1 MPVQNLNNYV
11 SIPENGLILFINAE
25 DGQLYVKDSQGG
37 VYLFSSV
44 FSGGGSSTWGSIGG
58 DIYDQLDLQQE
69 FDTTVSISGAQTI
82 SGAKVF
88 ANRIV
93 FESGANVSQG
103 LTVSGGANV
112 SQGLTVSGGA
122 TVSGAVTI
130 SGGNVGIGT
139 VADAQSLLH
148 INGGASI
155 NRVIMDANNGVSRI
169 FSFRTANS
177 QRWAFRV
184 DGTETGS
191 ETGSDW
197 QLRRY
202 NDSGVFQDAP
212 MSANRGTGVVNINKF
227 PTVAGSYYPSL
238 VVYQYT
244 GANVQVTA
252 TSNTSPSGFNFL
264 VPTAELRNG
273 SMIQVIAHYVSSGAG
288 TGSRNMSVT
297 VNGTASSNGIVTTL
311 TNTNFPAGRSY
322 IVNYFL
328 HYFGG
333 QLFMPQSGTFNGY
346 GTVGTSG
353 TWTALSPSGG
363 GFTIY
368 SGAFGADATSNLLM
382 YSMKVIL
389 NY

>member
-44 FSGGGSSTWGSIGG
+44 FSGGGGGVWGSISG

-88 ANRIV
+88 ANRTV
-93 FESGANVSQG
+93 FASGANVSQG
-103 LTVSGGANV
+103 LTVSGGATI
-112 SQGLTVSGGA
+112 SQGLTVSGG
-122 TVSGAVTI
+122 
-130 SGGNVGIGT
+130 NVGINT

-148 INGGASI
+148 INGGASV
-155 NRVIMDANNGVSRI
+155 NRVIMDANNNVSRI

-184 DGTETGS
+184 DGD
-191 ETGSDW
+191 ETGSDAGADW
-197 QLRRY
+197 ALRRY
-202 NDSGVFQDAP
+202 TDSGAFVDSP
-212 MSANRGTGVVNINKF
+212 LSATRSTGVVNINKF

-244 GANVQVTA
+244 GANVSVTA

-264 VPTAELRNG
+264 VPTTELRNG
-273 SMIQVIAHYVSSGAG
+273 SQIQVVAHYVSSGAG

-297 VNGTASSNGIVTTL
+297 VNGTASSNGVVTTL
-311 TNTNFPAGRSY
+311 TNVNFPAGRSY
-322 IVNYFL
+322 IINYYL
-328 HYFGG
+328 HYYNG

-346 GTVGTSG
+346 FTTGTSG

-368 SGAFGADATSNLLM
+368 SGAFGADATSNLVM

-389 NY
+389 HY